1 MDVFNVQATESNIM
15 CATGKVHCNLKT
27 DKSCQN
33 LMKCLKNWYRNR
45 KLRKKCLFFTNKA
58 AGKGTGGDSDWHA
71 MQRSREGGMGER
83 VMEEDF
89 KLTPLWIFPTTV
101 YYNTVS
107 LNTVC
112 LWKWNQDKSVTEKRN
127 PKEVTL
133 SFGHLL
139 CEEAAGSK
147 G

>member
-1 MDVFNVQATESNIM
+1 MPRQLKATSVLLERCIATWRQTKAVRIWWSVQ
-15 CATGKVHCNLKT
+15 
-27 DKSCQN
+27 
-33 LMKCLKNWYRNR
+33 CLKNWQRNT
-45 KLRKKCLFFTNKA
+45 KLTVERVVFFLQTRQQAEALKLIQNDMQCKG
-58 AGKGTGGDSDWHA
+58 AG
-71 MQRSREGGMGER
+71 REGLGER
-83 VMEEDF
+83 VMKEDF
-89 KLTPLWIFPTTV
+89 KLTPLWIFPNTV

-139 CEEAAGSK
+139 CEETAGSK